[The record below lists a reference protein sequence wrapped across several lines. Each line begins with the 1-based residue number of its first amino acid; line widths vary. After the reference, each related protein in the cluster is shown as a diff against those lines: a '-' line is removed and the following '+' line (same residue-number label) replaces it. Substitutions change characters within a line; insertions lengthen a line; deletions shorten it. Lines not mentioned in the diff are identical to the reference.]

1 METVETRF
9 QHLTVN
15 DAEDDCELPL
25 VRGVQL
31 NPDKGKA
38 ELQRYLVSLG
48 RARSCLTEITP
59 ELSRRANIRFP
70 KPVENHHQMF
80 GCRISREWISAIGKS
95 VTEPHL
101 ERLKLDFVDQSQSV
115 MMGLY
120 YMTALTSIPL
130 EIDFAIL
137 PSPEPGE
144 ELPDIE
150 SHLVLESG
158 EHAEDM
164 WILRICTDD
173 LESYEGRPAQ
183 FKVNRL
189 AQLLKQEPKW
199 YISFRSEGHWLYPYL
214 R

>member
-1 METVETRF
+1 M
-9 QHLTVN
+9 QM
-15 DAEDDCELPL
+15 
-25 VRGVQL
+25 
-31 NPDKGKA
+31 
-38 ELQRYLVSLG
+38 YLVSLE
-48 RARSCLTEITP
+48 RARRCFPEITP

-70 KPVENHHQMF
+70 KPIENHHQMF
-80 GCRISREWISAIGKS
+80 GCRITREWISTIGKS
-95 VTEPHL
+95 ITEPHL
-101 ERLKLDFVDQSQSV
+101 ERLKRKFINQSESV
-115 MMGLY
+115 IMGLY

-144 ELPDIE
+144 EVPDIE

-173 LESYEGRPAQ
+173 PESYEGRPAQ

-199 YISFRSEGHWLYPYL
+199 YISFRSEGHWLYPYP